1 MSVWVRVQIQT
12 MAPTLTTQPSVY
24 CEWKVQVPKAFCSE
38 KDIVICAH
46 LKISKVLMQT
56 DFKSST
62 NWFGRNEGNR
72 LTSQGFE
79 FSHQCSLLRL
89 LSTSIHPHDNPC
101 ASIPTAALSA
111 VTAVEQL
118 LSSGQEGG
126 RWWFS
131 ASKGGRTLPNA
142 HKRKEGQLHPLCSD
156 TQLCSRL
163 YITKITSQG
172 SLSLC
177 METLLQFKD
186 CCIKTAR
193 LVGPR
198 QSSGV
203 TPRQRMGGLI
213 QPLW

>member
-1 MSVWVRVQIQT
+1 MSVWVRVHIQT

-62 NWFGRNEGNR
+62 NWFGSNEGNR
-72 LTSQGFE
+72 LPHKGSNLATNAPYCVCFPHPFTHMTIPAPPFPQRLCL
-79 FSHQCSLLRL
+79 QSLLW
-89 LSTSIHPHDNPC
+89 T
-101 ASIPTAALSA
+101 ASA
-111 VTAVEQL
+111 
-118 LSSGQEGG
+118 SGQEGG

-203 TPRQRMGGLI
+203 TPCQRMGGLI